1 MNKLV
6 CSNCLLEVENS
17 DRCSNCNGEL
27 KLNDRYLLIKILGQ
41 NIGITYLATDLN
53 SNQKV
58 VIKEL
63 SIKNMSSWKDSELFK
78 REYKTLSLINHP
90 QIPNFIDYFEKHIGN
105 SIKFYT
111 VMEHI
116 EGENLST
123 LTKPFTDDELVDFIE
138 EVGEILNYLHNL
150 NPPVIHRDIKPSN
163 IIRRRADNKIVLIDF
178 DSIVDSSEE
187 NSTIVGTFGYMAPEQ
202 FAGKANVTS
211 DYYSLGVTALVL
223 RTKRE
228 PETFI
233 DDGINLNLNKA
244 TLSTRVRDI
253 LNSMIRFDSKD
264 RVSNFKE
271 LRTILNQNVENIFLE
286 IDLAESVVEYN
297 NTLDLIDANKELS
310 TLENL
315 TEKEIVFLEIAI
327 NNKKITLD
335 RKYINSF
342 YDLYNKR
349 LENQDLN
356 LNILLQYGNFY
367 KNSKIFNDLLELYD
381 NIIDNLTL
389 FTIIMEFLEKSNLNY
404 NDISNM
410 ERILKSFD
418 SDNSDDIKEFKKM
431 VSYLQKYFLFLKKNR
446 KDILNILKLSRKN
459 ISYHLELEK
468 ILENLESI
476 TDNETILF
484 YLGSLLS
491 IFLKDNSNSI
501 NISDII
507 SSTTTDK
514 KIKSLI
520 EELKVS
526 DIDKKVDIFNEI
538 FKLIKKLE
546 KKTKKE
552 STKQLSME
560 IKKDLEV
567 ESFKKEFEAMK
578 SFINKI
584 KDQNRKRYI
593 MDFAKSFHKELI
605 NILDIPGIGVLQLL
619 FYVFLPIF
627 LMWFIVSH
635 SIVAF
640 VYLFVGI
647 SLHIPKVILLFET
660 KVDLNQ
666 EYIDRDLFIFVA
678 SHLERD
684 DLDNLFPLYNVK
696 KEKHGYYTSLLKK
709 IEESKSPTLQN

>member
-1 MNKLV
+1 MNK
-6 CSNCLLEVENS
+6 CNS
-17 DRCSNCNGEL
+17 SNCNGEL

-41 NIGITYLATDLN
+41 NIGVTYLATDLN

-78 REYKTLSLINHP
+78 REYKILSLINHP

-123 LTKPFTDDELVDFIE
+123 LTQPFTDDELVDFIE

-286 IDLAESVVEYN
+286 IDLAESVIEYN
-297 NTLDLIDANKELS
+297 NTLDLIDTNKELS

-381 NIIDNLTL
+381 NIIDNSTL

-404 NDISNM
+404 NDISNI

-418 SDNSDDIKEFKKM
+418 SDDSDDIKEFRKM

-446 KDILNILKLSRKN
+446 KDILNILKLSTKN

-484 YLGSLLS
+484 YFGSLLS
-491 IFLKDNSNSI
+491 IFLKDNSNNI

-507 SSTTTDK
+507 SSLTEDK

-526 DIDKKVDIFNEI
+526 DIDKRIDIFNEI

-546 KKTKKE
+546 RKTKE
-552 STKQLSME
+552 ENIKQLTID
-560 IKKDLEV
+560 IKENLEAAKLKK
-567 ESFKKEFEAMK
+567 ELETFKKEFKRMK
-578 SFINKI
+578 SFINRI
-584 KDQNRKRYI
+584 KDQKRERHIIDSARKI
-593 MDFAKSFHKELI
+593 NKKLI
-605 NILDIPGIGVLQLL
+605 NMLDIPGAGVFQLL
-619 FYVFLPIF
+619 FYVASPFFIIWFLA
-627 LMWFIVSH
+627 SH
-635 SIVAF
+635 SIIAF
-640 VYLFVGI
+640 LSFFIGVV
-647 SLHIPKVILLFET
+647 LHIPAIILLFEN
-660 KVDLNQ
+660 KLDLSHSN
-666 EYIDRDLFIFVA
+666 IDKELFIFVA
-678 SHLERD
+678 YHLERY
-684 DLDNLFPLYNVK
+684 DLIDLFPSLTRDKNDHYK
-696 KEKHGYYTSLLKK
+696 SLLAK
-709 IEESKSPTLQN
+709 IEE